1 MVTQEFV
8 SDLWTPV
15 LAYKNEAVFQSHNAD
30 STPRASTTLTVQA
43 SNPAISMGNSV
54 NGYRAPVQFIRV
66 LPPSIPPRFRE
77 RNTMNPLLQQQT
89 NIAMEKIAVPDP
101 RMNITGNYVK
111 TTQKLENMGIQ
122 TAPFNYNAIFGIV
135 GILAG
140 IVAIVWLARRRK
152 LARLTFSNVPTATGG
167 VISGNIGIGA
177 GSPFGAGG
185 KYEAQVSNIK
195 ATIAKAPKG
204 FYDPVGWDDFLRKKE
219 LYSEQ
224 LPEGVRF
231 YEADDPELMEELLQI
246 PSARQAMIDL
256 KNLGLG
262 HNDRLWEACGG
273 GTNGHN
279 CEIRL
284 RPLIANYYSIIALY
298 VNKLMLEKNA
308 PAIQAIEEHE
318 RQLEIDQAVKIAMDE
333 KVRATA
339 KAKSEAVPVARADFI
354 QARTP
359 ASTISILPIII
370 IAVALIG
377 VLLFLRRKA

>member
-1 MVTQEFV
+1 M
-8 SDLWTPV
+8 
-15 LAYKNEAVFQSHNAD
+15 
-30 STPRASTTLTVQA
+30 
-43 SNPAISMGNSV
+43 
-54 NGYRAPVQFIRV
+54 
-66 LPPSIPPRFRE
+66 
-77 RNTMNPLLQQQT
+77 
-89 NIAMEKIAVPDP
+89 
-101 RMNITGNYVK
+101 
-111 TTQKLENMGIQ
+111 
-122 TAPFNYNAIFGIV
+122 
-135 GILAG
+135 
-140 IVAIVWLARRRK
+140 
-152 LARLTFSNVPTATGG
+152 ARLIFSNVPTATGG
-167 VISGNIGIGA
+167 VISGNIGVGA
-177 GSPFGAGG
+177 GSPFGEGG

-195 ATIAKAPKG
+195 TTIAKAPKG

-339 KAKSEAVPVARADFI
+339 KAKSEAVPVAWADFI